1 MKNILSILL
10 LFLFGLGSGQDAPVA
25 PLANSL
31 DGTYRLVR
39 LRDAAGTILPIP
51 ATTTMVLK
59 TTGAAGSGVYKL
71 DISIVKG
78 TQTGNKLFAAQ
89 VTINGTD
96 GSTSIPRVLSTRR
109 FTPFLD
115 FERLLVAMLQA
126 TDDTSVN
133 RRVLKLTG
141 SQGLMRF
148 NRLSRK

>member
-59 TTGAAGSGVYKL
+59 STGAAGSGKYKL
-71 DISIVKG
+71 SISIVKG
-78 TQTGNKLFAAQ
+78 TQTGNKLWAQ
-89 VTINGTD
+89 ATIDVTD
-96 GSTSIPRVLSTRR
+96 GSTSIPVVLSTRR
-109 FTPFLD
+109 DTTPFLD
-115 FERLLVAMLQA
+115 FERLLAAMLQA
-126 TDDTSVN
+126 TDDTSRN

-148 NRLSRK
+148 NRLS